1 MYIVEAAKNPIIIRE
16 SSLSKDIK
24 IENKSDLDDKKVK
37 KIINKYYNN
46 LLNDLKETINT
57 LYDTW
62 YKEPG
67 IDISES
73 EVFNI
78 GKKLI
83 DTIVFSKNSDGT
95 YDLAYWI
102 NNYSSHP
109 ESKKFFQNHSM
120 HKIYTIDDDG
130 KLIKEYYL
138 TM

>member
-1 MYIVEAAKNPIIIRE
+1 MYIVEAAKNPIVLNEAEIIKNIE
-16 SSLSKDIK
+16 IK
-24 IENKSDLDDKKVK
+24 NKSDLKDNKVK
-37 KIINKYYNN
+37 KIANKYYDS
-46 LLNDLKETINT
+46 LLKDLKETINT

-67 IDISES
+67 IDISEF

-83 DTIVFSKNSDGT
+83 DTIVFSKNPDGT
-95 YDLAYWI
+95 YDLTYWI

-120 HKIYTIDDDG
+120 HKIYTIDEDG

>member
-1 MYIVEAAKNPIIIRE
+1 MIVHSSKNPIIIRE
-16 SSLSKDIK
+16 SSLSKNIK

-46 LLNDLKETINT
+46 LLNDLKETINS
-57 LYDTW
+57 LYVTW

-95 YDLAYWI
+95 YHLAYWI